1 MDHQIVVQEQLL
13 EQKRFKELKQMDKHK
28 LSVNL
33 IKKILINKGKRE
45 DEFQNKLEAL
55 QEKEGI

>member
-1 MDHQIVVQEQLL
+1 MDHQIVIQEQLL

-28 LSVNL
+28 LSVYL

>member
-1 MDHQIVVQEQLL
+1 
-13 EQKRFKELKQMDKHK
+13 MDKHR
-28 LSVNL
+28 LSQNL
-33 IKKILINKGKRE
+33 IKKISINKEKRE